1 MKKILFLLTLV
12 ALVSCGTENSKN
24 GGTTDSL
31 SVVNSDSTVG
41 TKIDSTKVDSAKV
54 DSIKSLK

>member
-12 ALVSCGTENSKN
+12 ALVSCGTENGKN
-24 GGTTDSL
+24 GSTTDSL
-31 SVVNSDSTVG
+31 SVVMSDSTVG
-41 TKIDSTKVDSAKV
+41 TKVDSTKVDSAKV